1 MLIILFYKYL
11 TINLLNKCI
20 LKNLKITKIKN
31 NYMRKILEQIFKL
44 SEHDT
49 TIKKELL
56 AGLTT
61 FITMAYII
69 FVNPQIMSLS
79 GMDQGA
85 IFVGTCLAAA
95 LACIVMGFFANW
107 PIGLAPGMGLNA
119 FFTYT
124 VVGEMGYTWEVALG
138 AVFLAGVLF
147 FIMSITRLR
156 AWMISSI
163 PLNLRVAMGAGV
175 GLFIGLIGL
184 KNGGIIVGNQATL
197 LSLGEFSKI
206 ETLLAAIG
214 FLIISILSVRKIT
227 GAIIIGILMTT
238 LIAYFAGLIE
248 FNGLVSYP
256 PDIAPTFMKLDI
268 LGALNLGML
277 TIIMSFLFVNL
288 FDTTGTLLGVAARAN
303 LISNDEKSDGLNKA
317 LKADS
322 SASIFGT
329 FFGCSPV
336 TSYVESSAGVEAGG
350 RTGLTSI
357 VVGLL
362 FLFAM
367 FLSPLASIIPPY
379 ATAGAL
385 IYVAILM
392 LSGMEKLNWSSTA
405 ELLPAL
411 IIIVMIPLT
420 FSIADGI
427 ALGFLTYIFLK
438 IFNGEFKNI
447 ASGAWVL
454 TLIFISKFIFL

>member
-1 MLIILFYKYL
+1 MKQ
-11 TINLLNKCI
+11 
-20 LKNLKITKIKN
+20 
-31 NYMRKILEQIFKL
+31 ILEQIFKL
-44 SEHDT
+44 QDNHT
-49 TIKKELL
+49 TIKKEFL
-56 AGLTT
+56 AGFTT

-69 FVNPQIMSLS
+69 FVNPQIMALS

-95 LACIVMGFFANW
+95 SACFVMGFFANW

-124 VVGEMGYTWEVALG
+124 VVGEMGYSWEVALG

-147 FIMSITRLR
+147 FIMSVTSLR

-163 PLNLRVAMGAGV
+163 PINLRIAMGAGV

-197 LSLGEFSKI
+197 LSLGEFSQI

-214 FLIISILSVRKIT
+214 FLIISILSVRKVT
-227 GAIIIGILMTT
+227 GAIIIGILLTT
-238 LIAYFAGLIE
+238 LIAYFVGLIE

-256 PDIAPTFMKLDI
+256 PEIAPTFMKLDI

-288 FDTTGTLLGVAARAN
+288 FDTTGTLLGVAIRAN
-303 LISNDEKSDGLNKA
+303 LISNNEKSDGLNKA

-411 IIIVMIPLT
+411 VIIVMIPLT

-427 ALGFLTYIFLK
+427 ALGFLTYVFLK
-438 IFNGEFKNI
+438 IFNGEYRDI
-447 ASGAWVL
+447 ASGAWFL

>member
-1 MLIILFYKYL
+1 MKQTLD
-11 TINLLNKCI
+11 
-20 LKNLKITKIKN
+20 
-31 NYMRKILEQIFKL
+31 QIFKL
-44 SEHDT
+44 QDNHT
-49 TIKKELL
+49 TIKKEFL
-56 AGLTT
+56 AGFTT

-69 FVNPQIMSLS
+69 FVNPQIMALS

-95 LACIVMGFFANW
+95 SACFVMGFFANW

-124 VVGEMGYTWEVALG
+124 VVGEMGYSWQVALG

-147 FIMSITRLR
+147 FIMSITKLR

-163 PLNLRVAMGAGV
+163 PLNLRIAMGAGV

-197 LSLGEFSKI
+197 LSLGEFSQI

-214 FLIISILSVRKIT
+214 FLIISILSVRKVT
-227 GAIIIGILMTT
+227 GAIIIGILTTT
-238 LIAYFAGLIE
+238 LIAYFVGLIE
-248 FNGLVSYP
+248 FNGIVSYP
-256 PDIAPTFMKLDI
+256 PEIAPTFMKLDI

-288 FDTTGTLLGVAARAN
+288 FDTTGTLLGVATRAN
-303 LISNDEKSDGLNKA
+303 LISNDEQSDELNKA

-392 LSGMEKLNWSSTA
+392 LSGMEKLNWSSTS

-411 IIIVMIPLT
+411 VIIVMIPLT

-427 ALGFLTYIFLK
+427 ALGFLTYVFLK
-438 IFNGEFKNI
+438 IFNGEFRDI
-447 ASGAWVL
+447 ASGAWFL

>member
-1 MLIILFYKYL
+1 MKQ
-11 TINLLNKCI
+11 T
-20 LKNLKITKIKN
+20 
-31 NYMRKILEQIFKL
+31 LELIFKL
-44 SEHDT
+44 KDNNT

-56 AGLTT
+56 AGFTT

-69 FVNPQIMSLS
+69 FVNPQMMAAS

-95 LACIVMGFFANW
+95 IACIVMGLFANW
-107 PIGLAPGMGLNA
+107 PVGLAPGMGLNA

-124 VVGEMGYTWEVALG
+124 VVGEMGYSWEVALG
-138 AVFLAGVLF
+138 AVFIAGLLF
-147 FIMSITRLR
+147 FFMSITRLR
-156 AWMISSI
+156 SWMIASI
-163 PLNLRVAMGAGV
+163 PMNLKIAMGAGV

-184 KNGGIIVGNQATL
+184 KNGGIIVSNQATL
-197 LSLGEFSKI
+197 LSLGNFSNI
-206 ETLLAAIG
+206 ETLLAAVG
-214 FLIISILSVRKIT
+214 FLAISILSVRKIP
-227 GAIIIGILMTT
+227 GAIIIGILITT
-238 LIAYFAGLIE
+238 FMGLTLGLIK
-248 FNGLVSYP
+248 FNGLVSLP
-256 PDIAPTFMKLDI
+256 PEIAPTFMKLDI
-268 LGALNLGML
+268 LGALNIGML
-277 TIIMSFLFVNL
+277 TVIMSFLFVNL
-288 FDTTGTLLGVAARAN
+288 FDTTGTLLGVATRAN
-303 LISNDEKSDGLNKA
+303 LVNEDGKIDSLDRA

-350 RTGLTSI
+350 RTGLTAI
-357 VVGLL
+357 FVGIL
-362 FLFAM
+362 FLFSM
-367 FLSPLASIIPPY
+367 FFSPLASIIPPF

-392 LSGMEKLNWSSTA
+392 LGGMEKLNWSSST

-411 IIIVMIPLT
+411 VIIVMIPLT

-427 ALGFLTYIFLK
+427 ALGFLTYIALK
-438 IFNGEFKNI
+438 VFNGQHKDVAI
-447 ASGAWVL
+447 GAWFL

>member
-1 MLIILFYKYL
+1 MKQ
-11 TINLLNKCI
+11 T
-20 LKNLKITKIKN
+20 
-31 NYMRKILEQIFKL
+31 LELIFKL
-44 SEHDT
+44 HDNNT
-49 TIKKELL
+49 TIRKELL
-56 AGLTT
+56 AGFTT

-69 FVNPQIMSLS
+69 FVNPQMMAAS

-95 LACIVMGFFANW
+95 IACFVMGIFANW
-107 PIGLAPGMGLNA
+107 PVGLAPGMGLNA

-124 VVGEMGYTWEVALG
+124 VVGEMGYSWEVALG
-138 AVFLAGVLF
+138 AVFIAGILF

-156 AWMISSI
+156 SWMISSI
-163 PLNLRVAMGAGV
+163 PFNLRIAMGAGV

-184 KNGGIIVGNQATL
+184 KNGGIIVSNQATL
-197 LSLGEFSKI
+197 LSLGSFSNI

-214 FLIISILSVRKIT
+214 FLAISILSVRKIP
-227 GAIIIGILMTT
+227 GAIIIGILITT
-238 LIAYFAGLIE
+238 FIGLFLGLIE
-248 FNGLVSYP
+248 FNGLVSLP
-256 PDIAPTFMKLDI
+256 PEIAPTFMKLDI
-268 LGALNLGML
+268 LGALNIGMI

-288 FDTTGTLLGVAARAN
+288 FDTTGTLLGVATRAN
-303 LISNDEKSDGLNKA
+303 LVSENGQISDLDKA

-350 RTGLTSI
+350 RTGLTAI
-357 VVGLL
+357 FVGIL
-362 FLFAM
+362 FLFSM

-392 LSGMEKLNWSSTA
+392 LGGMEKLNWSNAT

-411 IIIVMIPLT
+411 VIIVMIPLT

-427 ALGFLTYIFLK
+427 ALGFLTYTALK
-438 IFNGEFKNI
+438 FFSGKYNEVTI
-447 ASGAWVL
+447 GAWFL

>member
-1 MLIILFYKYL
+1 MKQ
-11 TINLLNKCI
+11 T
-20 LKNLKITKIKN
+20 
-31 NYMRKILEQIFKL
+31 LEQIFKL
-44 SEHDT
+44 QDNHT
-49 TIKKELL
+49 TIKKEFL
-56 AGLTT
+56 AGFTT

-69 FVNPQIMSLS
+69 FVNPQIMAFS

-95 LACIVMGFFANW
+95 LACFVMGFFANW

-124 VVGEMGYTWEVALG
+124 VVGEMGYSWEVALG
-138 AVFLAGVLF
+138 AVFLAGILF
-147 FIMSITRLR
+147 FIMSVTRLR

-163 PLNLRVAMGAGV
+163 PMNLRIAMGAGV

-184 KNGGIIVGNQATL
+184 KNGGIIISNQATL
-197 LSLGEFSKI
+197 LSLGEFSQT

-214 FLIISILSVRKIT
+214 FLIISILSVRKVT
-227 GAIIIGILMTT
+227 GAIIIGILTTT
-238 LIAYFAGLIE
+238 LIALFVGLIE

-256 PDIAPTFMKLDI
+256 PEIAPVFMKLDV
-268 LGALNLGML
+268 LGALNLSML
-277 TIIMSFLFVNL
+277 TVIMSFLFVNL
-288 FDTTGTLLGVAARAN
+288 FDTTGTLLGVATRAN
-303 LISNDEKSDGLNKA
+303 LISNDEESDGLNKA

-322 SASIFGT
+322 SSSIFGT

-362 FLFAM
+362 FLLAM

-405 ELLPAL
+405 ELIPAL
-411 IIIVMIPLT
+411 VIIVMIPLT

-427 ALGFLTYIFLK
+427 ALGFLTYVFLK
-438 IFNGEFKNI
+438 FFNGEYKEI
-447 ASGAWVL
+447 ASGAWFL

>member
-1 MLIILFYKYL
+1 MKQ
-11 TINLLNKCI
+11 T
-20 LKNLKITKIKN
+20 
-31 NYMRKILEQIFKL
+31 LEQIFKL
-44 SEHDT
+44 QDNHT
-49 TIKKELL
+49 TIQKEFL
-56 AGLTT
+56 AGFTT

-69 FVNPQIMSLS
+69 FVNPQIMALS

-95 LACIVMGFFANW
+95 IACFVMGFFANW

-124 VVGEMGYTWEVALG
+124 VVGEMGYSWEVALG
-138 AVFLAGVLF
+138 AVFLAGILF
-147 FIMSITRLR
+147 FIMSVTRLR

-163 PLNLRVAMGAGV
+163 PMNLRIAMGAGV

-184 KNGGIIVGNQATL
+184 KNGGIIISNQATL
-197 LSLGEFSKI
+197 LSLGEFSQT

-214 FLIISILSVRKIT
+214 FLIISILSLRRVT
-227 GAIIIGILMTT
+227 GAIIIGILTTT
-238 LIAYFAGLIE
+238 LIALFVGLIE

-256 PDIAPTFMKLDI
+256 PEIAPVFMKLDV
-268 LGALNLGML
+268 LGALNLSML
-277 TIIMSFLFVNL
+277 TVIMSFLFVNL
-288 FDTTGTLLGVAARAN
+288 FDTTGTLLGVATRAN
-303 LISNDEKSDGLNKA
+303 LISNDEESDGLNKA

-322 SASIFGT
+322 SSSIFGT

-362 FLFAM
+362 FLLAM

-405 ELLPAL
+405 ELIPAL
-411 IIIVMIPLT
+411 VIIVMIPLT

-427 ALGFLTYIFLK
+427 ALGFLTYVFLK
-438 IFNGEFKNI
+438 FFNGEYKEI
-447 ASGAWVL
+447 ASGAWFL

>member
-1 MLIILFYKYL
+1 MKQTLD
-11 TINLLNKCI
+11 
-20 LKNLKITKIKN
+20 
-31 NYMRKILEQIFKL
+31 QIFKL
-44 SEHDT
+44 HDNHT
-49 TIKKELL
+49 TIKKEFL
-56 AGLTT
+56 AGFTT
-61 FITMAYII
+61 FVTMAYII
-69 FVNPQIMSLS
+69 FVNPQIMALS

-95 LACIVMGFFANW
+95 LACFVMGFFANW

-124 VVGEMGYTWEVALG
+124 VVGEMGYSWQVALG

-163 PLNLRVAMGAGV
+163 PLNLRIAMGAGV

-197 LSLGEFSKI
+197 LSLGEFSQI

-214 FLIISILSVRKIT
+214 FLIISILSVRKVT
-227 GAIIIGILMTT
+227 GAIIIGILTTT
-238 LIAYFAGLIE
+238 LIAYFVGLIE
-248 FNGLVSYP
+248 FNGIVSYP
-256 PDIAPTFMKLDI
+256 PEIAPTFMKLDI

-288 FDTTGTLLGVAARAN
+288 FDTTGTLLGVATRAN

-447 ASGAWVL
+447 ASGAWFL

>member
-1 MLIILFYKYL
+1 MKQTLD
-11 TINLLNKCI
+11 
-20 LKNLKITKIKN
+20 
-31 NYMRKILEQIFKL
+31 QIFKL
-44 SEHDT
+44 QNNHT
-49 TIKKELL
+49 TIKKEFL
-56 AGLTT
+56 AGFTT

-69 FVNPQIMSLS
+69 FVNPQIMALS

-95 LACIVMGFFANW
+95 IACFVMGFFANW

-124 VVGEMGYTWEVALG
+124 VVGEMGYSWEVALG

-163 PLNLRVAMGAGV
+163 PLNLRIAMGAGV

-197 LSLGEFSKI
+197 LSLGEFSQI

-214 FLIISILSVRKIT
+214 FLIISILSVRKVT
-227 GAIIIGILMTT
+227 GAIIIGILTT
-238 LIAYFAGLIE
+238 TSIAYFVGLIE

-277 TIIMSFLFVNL
+277 TVIMSFLFVNL
-288 FDTTGTLLGVAARAN
+288 FDTTGTLLGVATRAN
-303 LISNDEKSDGLNKA
+303 LISNDVKSDGLNKA

-392 LSGMEKLNWSSTA
+392 LTGMEKLNWSSTA

-411 IIIVMIPLT
+411 VIIVMIPLT

-427 ALGFLTYIFLK
+427 ALGFLTYVFLK
-438 IFNGEFKNI
+438 IFNGEYRDI
-447 ASGAWVL
+447 ASGAWFL

>member
-1 MLIILFYKYL
+1 MKQTLD
-11 TINLLNKCI
+11 
-20 LKNLKITKIKN
+20 
-31 NYMRKILEQIFKL
+31 QIFKL
-44 SEHDT
+44 QDNHT
-49 TIKKELL
+49 TIKKEFL
-56 AGLTT
+56 AGFTT

-69 FVNPQIMSLS
+69 FVNPQIMALS

-95 LACIVMGFFANW
+95 IACFVMGFFANW

-124 VVGEMGYTWEVALG
+124 VVGEMGYSWEVALG

-163 PLNLRVAMGAGV
+163 PLNLRIAMGAGV

-197 LSLGEFSKI
+197 LSLGEFSQI

-214 FLIISILSVRKIT
+214 FLIISILSVRKVT
-227 GAIIIGILMTT
+227 GAIIIGILTTT
-238 LIAYFAGLIE
+238 LIAYFVGLIE

-256 PDIAPTFMKLDI
+256 PEIAPTFMKLDI

-288 FDTTGTLLGVAARAN
+288 FDTTGTLLGVATRAN
-303 LISNDEKSDGLNKA
+303 LIRNNEKSDGLNKA

-367 FLSPLASIIPPY
+367 FLSPLASIIPTY

-411 IIIVMIPLT
+411 VIIVMIPLT

-427 ALGFLTYIFLK
+427 ALGFLTYVFLK
-438 IFNGEFKNI
+438 IFNGEYKDI
-447 ASGAWVL
+447 GSGAWFL